1 MDFRQIEAFVF
12 VYRLR
17 SFSRAGDALYLSQP
31 TVSSHIHSLEREL
44 KVTLFDRSSKEVT
57 PTEGGCIFYQYAVNL
72 LETRDN
78 AIFSLHQSSEKI
90 EGRLEIAASTIP
102 SQYLLPPILT
112 DFRHRYPHI
121 SFHLHQH
128 PTRDVIRDLQDKKY
142 QIGIVGAKIDE
153 KNLEYEWL
161 TSDTLVLICA
171 TSHTQFSDTNTV
183 SWNALADCR
192 FILREPGS
200 GTRRE
205 FEVAL
210 NKRGISPDSLQ
221 VVAEMNS
228 NEAIKIAVRE
238 GLGVSVV
245 SSLSVKDYVDAG
257 TIQALTIE
265 GLELERAFYVVTHRN
280 RPLSPSVTAF
290 RQYILEHYQTKKSG
304 STVTG

>member
-31 TVSSHIHSLEREL
+31 TVSSHIHCLENEL
-44 KVTLFDRSSKEVT
+44 KVKLFDRSSKEVT

-72 LETRDN
+72 LETRDS
-78 AIFSLHQSSEKI
+78 AIFSLHKSTEKI

-102 SQYLLPPILT
+102 SQYLLPPLLT

-121 SFHLHQH
+121 SFHLHQYA
-128 PTRDVIRDLQDKKY
+128 TRDVIRDLQDKKY

-153 KNLEYEWL
+153 KNLEYEGL
-161 TSDTLVLICA
+161 TRDKLVLITA
-171 TSHTQFSDTNTV
+171 ANHAPFLDTTTV
-183 SWNALADCR
+183 SWNSLKDYP

-205 FEVAL
+205 FEAAL
-210 NKRGISPDSLQ
+210 NKRGISLDSLQ

-245 SSLSVKDYVDAG
+245 SSLSVKDYVDSGAV
-257 TIQALTIE
+257 QALTIE
-265 GLELERAFYVVTHRN
+265 GLDLERAFYVVTHRN

-290 RQYILEHYQTKKSG
+290 RQYILAYYQT
-304 STVTG
+304 V